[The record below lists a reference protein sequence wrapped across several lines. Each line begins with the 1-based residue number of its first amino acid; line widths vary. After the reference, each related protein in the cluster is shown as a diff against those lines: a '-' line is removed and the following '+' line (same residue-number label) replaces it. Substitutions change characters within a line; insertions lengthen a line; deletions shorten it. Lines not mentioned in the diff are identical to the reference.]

1 MCAMQR
7 IKKGDTVEVI
17 AGKDIGQRGEVLSVL
32 PKVNRVVV
40 EKVSIVKKHQKQQQ
54 TRSGVR
60 QGIVQF
66 EAPIDLSNVM
76 LVCKACDQRT
86 RVGFRVNEE
95 GSKVR
100 VCKKCGQDVD

>member
-1 MCAMQR
+1 MQR

-40 EKVSIVKKHQKQQQ
+40 EKVNIVKKHQKQQQ

-86 RVGFRVNEE
+86 RVGFRVDEE
-95 GSKVR
+95 GKKVR